1 MSVSAAVDPEEAFVA
16 SPLQLPHA
24 VVPVHRRRAG
34 FVVDSYREEAVG
46 MIAKD
51 TFGKLAMT
59 SVTLRPESLFGGNH
73 RPTADDVGPCTARR
87 MNIASSPARLR
98 PMSDANRLASPP
110 DS

>member
-73 RPTADDVGPCTARR
+73 RPTADDVVAMHGEAHEHCFLARSVKADVR
-87 MNIASSPARLR
+87 CEPVGIPT
-98 PMSDANRLASPP
+98 
-110 DS
+110 